1 MLLAFCQMLC
11 AGTTLPRP
19 HGLFLVL
26 NYNLLSHYHVSFL
39 LLRRYLG
46 MDEPSSHCS
55 LATFMHAKVF
65 LFHPVQYICRSASS
79 NVNLLSSNRRD
90 LTRPKFN
97 TPVSSDLLHMQ
108 GHSDGT
114 RPKQSVTVSS
124 SWRWPQ
130 YNSIRKRCALKVT
143 NPRYVQIQ
151 HRGSCLISYIH
162 AVGA

>member
-26 NYNLLSHYHVSFL
+26 NYNLLSHHHVSFL

-65 LFHPVQYICRSASS
+65 LFHPVQYIYVGLRQQMSIYCQAT
-79 NVNLLSSNRRD
+79 VVTLPDLS
-90 LTRPKFN
+90 
-97 TPVSSDLLHMQ
+97 
-108 GHSDGT
+108 
-114 RPKQSVTVSS
+114 
-124 SWRWPQ
+124 
-130 YNSIRKRCALKVT
+130 
-143 NPRYVQIQ
+143 
-151 HRGSCLISYIH
+151 
-162 AVGA
+162 